1 MVPVGPNGTSG
12 AALGNKLKYNEGEV
26 LLDLRNQRIWCTK
39 AIVLCITLECYIYHG
54 LEFATLGNGNLHG

>member
-1 MVPVGPNGTSG
+1 MVPVRPSGTSE

-39 AIVLCITLECYIYHG
+39 AIVLCITLERYIYHG
-54 LEFATLGNGNLHG
+54 LG